1 MKKTLFAG
9 LTVLEP
15 GEGLDTDS
23 GAFAGRDRETVDHL
37 LEVGAKTHRH
47 TGLNGLSSPAAAL
60 GAAVVASGGTIGA
73 DLAVSLGYTL
83 EDNAGG
89 ETMLS
94 PVASV
99 STQPPLEGPQA
110 APSAAFDS
118 GGGSLMVNTY
128 FYGVTFTDGEGG
140 ETPLG
145 PTINVERPPGFAS
158 GRVDLSQLNFGL
170 VAAGAKGWRLYRA
183 TGGGTFNLLATGSSG
198 EATFVDDGSKSVE
211 CSVHPPA
218 GEQNTTLG
226 INTLLVTLP
235 ASGALGSATFINLYA
250 SISGD
255 FGGGSF
261 LQQFPVASAGH
272 VVAFSKLELTAISPP
287 SVNLSIG
294 GAHQIDPDT
303 ELLDWHWK
311 RPVANVGALPAS
323 AEEGDTRMVSSF
335 SSPTAYV
342 FHNGKWEPWQAGGS
356 GTTGPWEKMT
366 PLESPWVGTKSP
378 EWPPAFRVKGDTV
391 ELAGA
396 VASGANGSTIFTFP
410 VGARPAANIRFG
422 IGEGVNNTGI
432 TLEVKTNGKL
442 ISINHQSSICYLS
455 GLSFPLGAP
464 PP

>member
-9 LTVLEP
+9 LTVLEA

-23 GAFAGRDRETVDHL
+23 GAFTGRDRETTDHL

-47 TGLNGLSSPAAAL
+47 TGLNGLASPSVAL
-60 GAAVVASGGTIGA
+60 GAAVVASAGTIGA
-73 DLAVSLGYTL
+73 DLDVSLGYTL
-83 EDNAGG
+83 EDSVGG
-89 ETMLS
+89 ETLIS
-94 PVASV
+94 PVTAV
-99 STQPPLEGPQA
+99 STGSPVEGPQA

-118 GGGSLMVNTY
+118 AGGSLLVNTY

-145 PTINVERPPGFAS
+145 PTVNVERPPGFAS

-170 VAAGAKGWRLYRA
+170 AAAGAKGWRLYRA
-183 TGGGTFNLLATGSSG
+183 TGGGTFNLLATGGTG
-198 EATFVDDGSKSVE
+198 ESTFVDDGTKSVE

-218 GEQNTTLG
+218 GETNTTLG

-235 ASGALGSATFINLYA
+235 TTGLASASFINVYA
-250 SISGD
+250 SITGD

-261 LQQFPVASAGH
+261 LQQFPVASAGA
-272 VVAFSKLELTAISPP
+272 VVPFSKLELLSISPP

-303 ELLDWHWK
+303 ELIDYHWK
-311 RPVANVGALPAS
+311 RPVANVGDLPGT

-356 GTTGPWEKMT
+356 GTTGPWTRMT
-366 PLESPWVGTKSP
+366 PLEGEWEGTSSP
-378 EWPPAFRVKGDTV
+378 EWPPAFRVKGDEV
-391 ELAGA
+391 ELAGGIME
-396 VASGANGSTIFTFP
+396 GADGVTIFTFP
-410 VGARPAANIRFG
+410 VGARPAANVRIG
-422 IGEGVNNTGI
+422 LGEGVANAGI
-432 TLEVKTNGKL
+432 TLEVKTDGRL
-442 ISINHQSSICYLS
+442 IAINSQNAIVYLT